1 MVSVETMVKQ
11 LRNSVM
17 VRLCGEA
24 SHEPPLSRPAATLSP
39 PCGER
44 AGRGVPIWFMAPMRV
59 QILEVPPSHEPP
71 SPGLRPPSPLRGE
84 RDRVR
89 VSPRSSYH
97 YPKLAGE
104 KWISLISAGLPLT
117 DADQIV

>member
-59 QILEVPPSHEPP
+59 QILEVPPAHEPP
-71 SPGLRPPSPLRGE
+71 PLPPFGHPLPRGGGEGRGE
-84 RDRVR
+84 GAVGRFKGAMHV
-89 VSPRSSYH
+89 RSS
-97 YPKLAGE
+97 GS
-104 KWISLISAGLPLT
+104 SLLRE
-117 DADQIV
+117 